1 MISNSFKP
9 VADAPG
15 VFTSEPLAF
24 GQSDRIRAMV
34 HGRAALLTAECDAE
48 RKTPDLVV
56 SRTAS
61 PGFEAAA
68 FSLSG
73 IWDAAKDLTGRAWDA
88 ISDVLTNEG
97 GSGGGGGGGG
107 GPRIIASTDEA
118 EIVTTT
124 RAPAL

>member
-1 MISNSFKP
+1 MIEISFKP
-9 VADAPG
+9 VAGAPG
-15 VFTSEPLAF
+15 LFTSEAVDSRP
-24 GQSDRIRAMV
+24 GDRFRAKV
-34 HGRAALLTAECDAE
+34 HGQTELLTAEG
-48 RKTPDLVV
+48 KTPDLAV
-56 SRTAS
+56 SRTAH
-61 PGFEAAA
+61 PGFDVIA

-107 GPRIIASTDEA
+107 GGGARIIASTDEA

>member
-1 MISNSFKP
+1 MTKSLIEP
-9 VADAPG
+9 VANAPG
-15 VFTSEPLAF
+15 VFTFVSVESRQ
-24 GQSDRIRAMV
+24 GDRLRAMV
-34 HGRAALLTAECDAE
+34 HGQIRPITAED
-48 RKTPDLVV
+48 KKPDLVV
-56 SRTAS
+56 SGTVN
-61 PGFEAAA
+61 PGYGAVALG
-68 FSLSG
+68 LSG

-107 GPRIIASTDEA
+107 GARIIASTDEA